1 MRGSSNFIAVFA
13 LVLCAIASPCLAQQT
28 TEGID
33 RLYVLECGHG
43 TAPDQGRFAPG
54 YNDGKP
60 FDLSDNCY
68 LIRHARGDFLWG
80 TGIADKFLTLP
91 GGVPSYGGR
100 PNWIVTKGLAKQ
112 LEQLDVKPSAI
123 RYVGITNSHID
134 HIGNLGLFTAA
145 TLLLQ
150 RSEWEFAA
158 NRPFVEG
165 MLDDAR
171 LRTDMPTMQLNGD
184 YDVFGDGT
192 VMIIAT
198 PSVTPG
204 NQSLLV
210 KLPKSGAILLSG
222 DVVHFQYGWDHQIVP
237 GNVWNKEK
245 TAASF
250 KRLSDI
256 IAQSG
261 AQLWIEH
268 DKAQSD
274 TRKFAPDYYD

>member
-1 MRGSSNFIAVFA
+1 MKGIVVSMAVFELA
-13 LVLCAIASPCLAQQT
+13 LYAFPCSAQPI
-28 TEGID
+28 GIE

-68 LIRHARGDFLWG
+68 LIKHARGYFLWG
-80 TGIADKFLTLP
+80 TGIADKFVAST

-100 PNWIVTKGLAKQ
+100 PNWIVTRGLAKQ
-112 LEQLDVKPSAI
+112 LEELHVSPSAI
-123 RYVGITNSHID
+123 HYIGIANSHID
-134 HIGNLGLFTAA
+134 HIGNLGMFPAA
-145 TLLLQ
+145 TLLIQ
-150 RSEWEFAA
+150 RTESEFAA
-158 NRPFVEG
+158 HRPSAEG
-165 MLDDAR
+165 MIADAR
-171 LRTDMPTMQLNGD
+171 LKTDLPMLQIDGD
-184 YDVFGDGT
+184 HDVFGDGT
-192 VMIIAT
+192 VTIIAT

-222 DVVHFQYGWDHQIVP
+222 DVVHFQYGWDHRIVP

-245 TAASF
+245 TLASF
-250 KRLSDI
+250 KRLTDI
-256 IAQSG
+256 IAQNH

-274 TRKFAPDYYD
+274 ARKFAPDYYD

>member
-1 MRGSSNFIAVFA
+1 MKGIVVSMAVFE
-13 LVLCAIASPCLAQQT
+13 LTLCAIAFPCAAQPT
-28 TEGID
+28 GIE

-68 LIRHARGDFLWG
+68 LIRLARGYFLWG
-80 TGIADKFLTLP
+80 TGIGDKFVADT

-100 PNWIVTKGLAKQ
+100 PNWIVTRGLAKQ
-112 LEQLDVKPSAI
+112 LEELHVSPSAI
-123 RYVGITNSHID
+123 RYIGIANSHID
-134 HIGNLGLFTAA
+134 HIGNLGMFPAA
-145 TLLLQ
+145 TLLIQ
-150 RSEWEFAA
+150 RTEWEFAA
-158 NRPFVEG
+158 HRPSVEG
-165 MLDDAR
+165 MLTDAR
-171 LRTDMPTMQLNGD
+171 LKTDLPTLQIDGD
-184 YDVFGDGT
+184 HDVFGDGT
-192 VMIIAT
+192 VTIIAT

-222 DVVHFQYGWDHQIVP
+222 DVVHFQYGWDHRIVP

-245 TAASF
+245 TLASF
-250 KRLSDI
+250 KRLTDV
-256 IAQSG
+256 IAQNR

-274 TRKFAPDYYD
+274 TRKFAPDSYD

>member
-1 MRGSSNFIAVFA
+1 MKGIFISMTVFELA
-13 LVLCAIASPCLAQQT
+13 LCAIASPCSAQPT
-28 TEGID
+28 GIE

-68 LIRHARGDFLWG
+68 LIRHARGYFLWG
-80 TGIADKFLTLP
+80 TGIADRFAANT

-100 PNWIVTKGLAKQ
+100 PNWIVTKGLARQ
-112 LEQLDVKPSAI
+112 LEELRVSPSAI
-123 RYVGITNSHID
+123 RYIGIANSHID
-134 HIGNLGLFTAA
+134 HIGNLGMFPAA
-145 TLLLQ
+145 TLFIQ
-150 RSEWEFAA
+150 GSEWEFAA
-158 NRPFVEG
+158 RRPFVEG

-171 LRTDMPTMQLNGD
+171 LKTDLPTLQIDGD
-184 YDVFGDGT
+184 HDVFGDGT
-192 VMIIAT
+192 VTIIAT

-222 DVVHFQYGWDHQIVP
+222 DVVHFQYGWDHRIVP

-245 TAASF
+245 TLASF

-256 IAQSG
+256 IAQSH
-261 AQLWIEH
+261 AELWIEH
-268 DKAQSD
+268 DKVQSD
-274 TRKFAPDYYD
+274 ARKFAPDYYE